1 MQQQFEAII
10 ESGERGRVFI
20 RIPFDPKEVRGKQS
34 RYYIMVNINGHVF
47 YTSLG
52 SRDGSYFFP
61 FNKEMQQQC
70 GLQPGDKAQLHISP
84 ADENT
89 AVKAP
94 ASDLEQALKA
104 NPQAAAF
111 YEGLSSFYRNTYIKW
126 IESAKQNTTRNKR
139 ITAVIEL
146 LAAGK
151 KQQ

>member
-20 RIPFDPKEVRGKQS
+20 RIPFDPKEVWGKQS
-34 RYYIMVNINGHVF
+34 RYQVTVNISGHVF
-47 YTSLG
+47 HTSLG

-89 AVKAP
+89 LVKASV
-94 ASDLEQALKA
+94 SDFEQALKA
-104 NPQAAAF
+104 NPQAAVF

-126 IESAKQNTTRNKR
+126 IESAKQDTTRNKR
-139 ITAVIEL
+139 IAAVTDL
-146 LAAGK
+146 LAAGE
-151 KQQ
+151 KQK